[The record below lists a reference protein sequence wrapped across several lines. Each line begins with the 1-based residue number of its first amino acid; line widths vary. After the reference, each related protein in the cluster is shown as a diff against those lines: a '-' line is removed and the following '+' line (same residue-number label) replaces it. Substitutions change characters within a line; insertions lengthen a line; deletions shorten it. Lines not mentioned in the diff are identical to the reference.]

1 MKSLKVNTLTLYSP
15 DYPENL
21 AQIPQPPAQL
31 HLSGSAI
38 DSWIDKPKVA
48 IVGSRKASVYGR
60 SITEKI
66 AGELT
71 SYGVVIISGLAYG
84 IDAAAHRAAI
94 IAGGITAAVLPT
106 PLTSI
111 YPAGHRQLA
120 QDIIAS
126 GGTLISECGE
136 GQEVYRANFLER
148 NRIVSGLADAVV
160 VTEAALKSGSLATA
174 RFGLDQGK
182 TVMAVPGNI
191 TSPTSA
197 GCNNLIKSG
206 ALPVTDT
213 ADILFALGLSPTVK
227 SWQNFRG
234 TAEQEQILKLIR
246 DGVTEQEELSSASQL
261 DGPALNSALTMLE
274 IAGVIRAHGGGNW
287 SAV

>member
-126 GGTLISECGE
+126 GGTLISEYGE